1 MGIFTVED
9 RGGAIK
15 GNKIDV
21 YFNSHNEAL
30 AFGRKQLQIRVI
42 Q

>member
-1 MGIFTVED
+1 MGTYVVED
-9 RGGAIK
+9 RGGAIT

-21 YFNSHNEAL
+21 YFNSHSEAL
-30 AFGRKQLQIRVI
+30 AFGRKRIRMKVV